1 MESLEFC
8 PACGNPLTPA
18 KWQYYSN
25 ANVVSK
31 ICPQNHLWDIW
42 KPPYQ
47 EGFEFKPV
55 SLSKCECGEIMPSR
69 DMKEIDKRK
78 VCPKCFEV
86 AKKAWRMDKDK
97 SYARL
102 EITPVQTA
110 NGLIYSLNTS
120 IKIEPYPNPFM
131 YGGMWGSGCAE
142 TKEELEQAI
151 NNFEETANELRQNG
165 MEKVEIVSH
174 DEIVRTEQPKLVE
187 TAPSDKPEPK
197 AGVKQ
202 LSLELGEIAEF
213 EHRCGER
220 EKWHPPLQKTEDE
233 EEVDELLSEV

>member
-1 MESLEFC
+1 MEQIELYC
-8 PACGNPLTPA
+8 PYCGGRLTTA
-18 KWQYYSN
+18 KWQYYRN
-25 ANVVSK
+25 ANIVTK

-55 SLSKCECGEIMPSR
+55 SLSKCECGEVMPSR

-131 YGGMWGSGCAE
+131 YGGMWGGDYAK
-142 TKEELEQAI
+142 TKEELQQKI
-151 NNFEETANELRQNG
+151 NQFEKQANELRQNG
-165 MEKVEIVSH
+165 LERVDIITH
-174 DEIVRTEQPKLVE
+174 DEIVRTEQPKLE
-187 TAPSDKPEPK
+187 TITRNKPEPEPK
-197 AGVKQ
+197 PEVRQ
-202 LSLELGEIAEF
+202 LSLGYNPVGEAIEF
-213 EHRCGER
+213 FSGN
-220 EKWHPPLQKTEDE
+220 EDE
-233 EEVDELLSEV
+233 EGDDELLQ